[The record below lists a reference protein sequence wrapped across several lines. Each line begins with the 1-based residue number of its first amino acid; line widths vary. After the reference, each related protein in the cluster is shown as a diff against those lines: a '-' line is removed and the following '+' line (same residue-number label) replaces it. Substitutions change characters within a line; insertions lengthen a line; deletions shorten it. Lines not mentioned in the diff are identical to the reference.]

1 MSDAMDPDA
10 VQLLTR
16 LEVKVD
22 SLLARDDDHEAR
34 LRALEQRAA
43 TPPEPPSTHVE
54 KLADHEV
61 RLRGLERWRW
71 LMTGIAAAGGGA
83 IGAAATTLLGG

>member
-1 MSDAMDPDA
+1 MDPDA

-34 LRALEQRAA
+34 LRALEQKAV
-43 TPPEPPSTHVE
+43 PPHEQHAE
-54 KLADHEV
+54 KLADHET

>member
-1 MSDAMDPDA
+1 MTSAMEPEA

-34 LRALEQRAA
+34 LRVLEQRAI
-43 TPPEPPSTHVE
+43 PPHEQHE
-54 KLADHEV
+54 KQLADHES

-71 LMTGIAAAGGGA
+71 LITGIAAAGGGA
-83 IGAAATTLLGG
+83 VGAAATTLIGG

>member
-1 MSDAMDPDA
+1 MSDMDPDA

-34 LRALEQRAA
+34 LRALEHRAA
-43 TPPEPPSTHVE
+43 TPHEQHTD
-54 KLADHEV
+54 KLADHEI

-71 LMTGIAAAGGGA
+71 LVTGIAAAGGGA
-83 IGAAATTLLGG
+83 VGAAATTFLGG